1 MNTSF
6 FHNFASARRKK
17 NFIKRLKNEANQWVE
32 GTEGLKPIVFDYF
45 SNLFS
50 SEVQATDP
58 VLLEKIH
65 PRVTVEMNEK
75 LKVPYSTEEV
85 KKAAFSIGDFK
96 ASGPDR
102 IHVVFY
108 KRFWDV
114 FGEEITSEVMQALN
128 SGTIPEGWNDT
139 TVVLIPQ
146 TDDPELITLFFPISI
161 ALLACVMLYIRLS
174 QRCLL

>member
-50 SEVQATDP
+50 SEVQATDL

-75 LKVPYSTEEV
+75 LKAPYSAEGLLLVSETS
-85 KKAAFSIGDFK
+85 KLQGQMGSMRYSIN
-96 ASGPDR
+96 
-102 IHVVFY
+102 
-108 KRFWDV
+108 V
-114 FGEEITSEVMQALN
+114 FGMCLVK
-128 SGTIPEGWNDT
+128 
-139 TVVLIPQ
+139 
-146 TDDPELITLFFPISI
+146 
-161 ALLACVMLYIRLS
+161 RLPLKF
-174 QRCLL
+174 CKH